1 MSDTTVQGKLVDYIR
16 DAHAMEINS
25 LQMLKS
31 ILLHTGDS
39 EMKSLVERHIT
50 ETEIHRDRLATRL
63 VDLGES
69 PSATKKAGALLTA
82 AMKGMF
88 DQVRPDKPGKDA
100 RDAYVTE
107 QVEIAAYELLRRLA
121 SRAGDEQ
128 TTEIATEIL
137 AEEQAMAQE
146 IASSWDKVVDLT
158 IEEYVTA

>member
-1 MSDTTVQGKLVDYIR
+1 MADVTVQAKLVDYVK

-31 ILLHTGDS
+31 IRLHTSDS
-39 EMKSLVERHIT
+39 EMSSLIDRHIT
-50 ETEIHRDRLATRL
+50 ETETHRDRLATRL
-63 VDLGES
+63 EDMGES
-69 PSATKKAGALLTA
+69 PSPAKKAGALLTA
-82 AMKGMF
+82 AMKGML

-121 SRAGDEQ
+121 DRAGDAE
-128 TTEIATEIL
+128 TAAIAAQNL
-137 AEEQAMAQE
+137 ADEESMAE
-146 IASSWDKVVDLT
+146 AISSSWDKVIDLT

>member
-1 MSDTTVQGKLVDYIR
+1 MSDTTVQGKLIDYIR

-31 ILLHTGDS
+31 MLLHTTDS
-39 EMKSLVERHIT
+39 DMKALIERHVG

-63 VDLGES
+63 EDLGET
-69 PSATKKAGALLTA
+69 PSAAKKASALLTA
-82 AMKGMF
+82 AMKGML

-121 SRAGDEQ
+121 DRAGDAQ
-128 TTEIATEIL
+128 TSEIAAQNL
-137 AEEQAMAQE
+137 ADEQEMAQQV
-146 IASSWDKVVDLT
+146 ASKWDTVIDLT